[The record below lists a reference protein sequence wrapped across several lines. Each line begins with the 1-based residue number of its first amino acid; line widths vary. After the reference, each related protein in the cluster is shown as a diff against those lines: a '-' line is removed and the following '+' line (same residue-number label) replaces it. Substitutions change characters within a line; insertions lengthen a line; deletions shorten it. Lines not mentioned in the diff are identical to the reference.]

1 MISNFYKWLFSLI
14 ILFSLSSEINHP
26 IFVSVTEIE
35 HNEKDN
41 ILEISCKIFTND
53 FESTL
58 RKKSAAKIDLLNPKD
73 KSAMDKLVSSY
84 LQQHLKIWVDGNLKE
99 IKYIGYE
106 QTDESIESYF
116 QIDNVKTMKK
126 ITVKDNILYE
136 FKEEQM
142 SLIHVIEKG
151 VRKSTRLINPE
162 DTVEVQF

>member
-1 MISNFYKWLFSLI
+1 MAAILHKWLIGFVLISLV
-14 ILFSLSSEINHP
+14 NTHHP

-58 RKKSAAKIDLLNPKD
+58 RKNSAAKIDLLNPKD

>member
-14 ILFSLSSEINHP
+14 LLFSLSSEIYHP

-58 RKKSAAKIDLLNPKD
+58 RKNSTAKIDLLNPKD
-73 KSAMDKLVSSY
+73 KSAMDKLVSNY
-84 LQQHLKIWVDGNLKE
+84 IQQHLKIWVDGNLKE

-106 QTDESIESYF
+106 QADESIESYF

-151 VRKSTRLINPE
+151 ARKSTRLINPE

>member
-58 RKKSAAKIDLLNPKD
+58 RKNSAAKIDLLNPKD